1 MKCPR
6 LAIAKKTTNI
16 WIFFGKTF
24 LLSRYNSQKN
34 ANLTFTQMHEFV
46 NCTLCD
52 CDQMRGR
59 EKKREEIEGKKT
71 EMINDKWNRSLG

>member
-1 MKCPR
+1 
-6 LAIAKKTTNI
+6 
-16 WIFFGKTF
+16 
-24 LLSRYNSQKN
+24 
-34 ANLTFTQMHEFV
+34 MHEFV

-71 EMINDKWNRSLG
+71 EMINDK